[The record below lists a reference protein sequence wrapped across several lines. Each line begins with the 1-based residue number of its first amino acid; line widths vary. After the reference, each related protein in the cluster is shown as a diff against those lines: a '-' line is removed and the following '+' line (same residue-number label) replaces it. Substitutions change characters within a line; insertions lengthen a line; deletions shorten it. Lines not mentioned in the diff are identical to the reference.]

1 MFLPHLHPEAL
12 PSGICPRPPD
22 LPVCGSLKG
31 DACEHAR
38 TSGLYKPIDA
48 VLAGF
53 IVVKAVLGKLAFI
66 HLYVHNIDSRCL
78 RIFKM
83 SNDVKQ
89 RRKGPPKPNEEGKA
103 EHPKK
108 AANTETLH
116 STLTPAACTDSPRLF
131 LEPRTLLCILSLCVC
146 VASTWFAFEQSVA
159 YSSMQK
165 RFTLLEMKAS
175 ELKALE
181 DKIGL
186 LFEKLE
192 TSDGV
197 WPESTS
203 TIPIVTRLEKEVSSL
218 RRTVHE
224 LQEGEQ
230 ALSQQMQS
238 VNEKF
243 QNVTDVWQNNF
254 DEMKKDIGILKTEA
268 KDIHNHV
275 TLQINT
281 AEKVTKSISERLNEL
296 DDSTVRNTR
305 TLKRQEEDELLR
317 VEQQLDRDAKAIEKL
332 DIEKSVLISKNTELS
347 KSLRDYEPKLEEC
360 RKNLPLIETA
370 VRTVL
375 KVSNELLGIEKK
387 MEDLTMQTFNMEDNM
402 LKAVS
407 EILSIQQILE
417 GMQYDKSILKMQNEL
432 VVLKERVQDYALS
445 FSKEGIN
452 LPENNSK
459 AAETTDEN

>member
-186 LFEKLE
+186 LFEKCEHSQSTMEQLKNPQILKNMESLQQDINHIKEWSKTLADKREQLQQNMTALFQTIAKTEQSTASVASDVSGKITIVKTDIRRISGLGSDANELKDSVQELE
-192 TSDGV
+192 SK
-197 WPESTS
+197 
-203 TIPIVTRLEKEVSSL
+203 LEKVVKKTEQNIGHLLASNIERITELKGSVNRNSERIEMMKRTFSELLVDYKKHSDMLLDLQRDRVKVLKTLTFVNDLKPKVNNMKNDFALLDPMANDLALRIGRLASDLLQREGEIALLNEKVSSL
-218 RRTVHE
+218 NQVTTE
-224 LQEGEQ
+224 
-230 ALSQQMQS
+230 
-238 VNEKF
+238 VN
-243 QNVTDVWQNNF
+243 N
-254 DEMKKDIGILKTEA
+254 MKDTIT
-268 KDIHNHV
+268 
-275 TLQINT
+275 
-281 AEKVTKSISERLNEL
+281 
-296 DDSTVRNTR
+296 
-305 TLKRQEEDELLR
+305 
-317 VEQQLDRDAKAIEKL
+317 
-332 DIEKSVLISKNTELS
+332 
-347 KSLRDYEPKLEEC
+347 
-360 RKNLPLIETA
+360 NL
-370 VRTVL
+370 
-375 KVSNELLGIEKK
+375 
-387 MEDLTMQTFNMEDNM
+387 
-402 LKAVS
+402 
-407 EILSIQQILE
+407 
-417 GMQYDKSILKMQNEL
+417 
-432 VVLKERVQDYALS
+432 
-445 FSKEGIN
+445 
-452 LPENNSK
+452 
-459 AAETTDEN
+459 